1 MEDLTSNQA
10 LDLARIVSQE
20 NAATIAR
27 LTLENA
33 ELRVR
38 LTAALSTGEPPE
50 SEATEGES

>member
-38 LTAALSTGEPPE
+38 LTAALSTGEPSE
-50 SEATEGES
+50 SEATEDES